1 MSSKLQDVY
10 SYVPDKRLV
19 ATIYAMLEI
28 FGTNKTEAILPVDAK
43 ITFNTFDRKVL
54 LHSTAYLCPEIAI
67 FICNC
72 YVRNTSKII
81 YHRW

>member
-1 MSSKLQDVY
+1 MSSKLQNVY

-28 FGTNKTEAILPVDAK
+28 FDTNKTEAILLVDAK

-54 LHSTAYLCPEIAI
+54 LHSTAYLCPETAI

>member
-1 MSSKLQDVY
+1 MSSKLQNVY

-19 ATIYAMLEI
+19 AAIYAMLEI
-28 FGTNKTEAILPVDAK
+28 FDTNKTEAILLVNAK

-54 LHSTAYLCPEIAI
+54 LHSTAYLCPETAI